1 MPPVPQSSH
10 NALRGIAFMLA
21 GTFFMS
27 LNNAV
32 LKYMSAGYPAGQVLF
47 MRGSF
52 IFIPIAIFIW
62 RAGGFRSARVD
73 SYGGH
78 AIRAVFTVASAFMF
92 VIGVRY
98 LPLADATAISFAG
111 PLFITMLATPMLGE
125 YVGWRRW
132 SAVIVGFIGVL
143 IITRPTGDVVR
154 LAVLLPLGS
163 AFAAAMRDLI
173 TRRIAPRET
182 SNSIL
187 VTTTSAV
194 ALSGLA
200 TLPMGWVVPT
210 PGDLGLVA
218 MGGIVSGC
226 GHYCMIETFRNAEA
240 GLVAPFKYSS
250 IVYAVA
256 MGYLFWGDLP
266 DAWVIAGTAIL
277 VASGLYILHRE
288 MARGRR

>member
-1 MPPVPQSSH
+1 M
-10 NALRGIAFMLA
+10 RGILFMLA

-27 LNNAV
+27 INNAV
-32 LKYMSAGYPAGQVLF
+32 LKLLSAGYPAGQVLF

-52 IFIPIAIFIW
+52 IFIPIAFFIW
-62 RAGGFRSARVD
+62 REGGFRSACVE
-73 SYGGH
+73 SYQGH
-78 AIRAVFTVASAFMF
+78 ALRAAFTIASAFMF
-92 VIGVRY
+92 VIGVRH

-111 PLFITMLATPMLGE
+111 PLFITMLATPILGE

-143 IITRPTGDVVR
+143 IITRPTGDVMR

-187 VTTTSAV
+187 VTTTAAV
-194 ALSGLA
+194 ALAGLL
-200 TLPMGWVVPT
+200 TLPLGWIMPT
-210 PGDLGLVA
+210 PADLGLTA
-218 MGGIVSGC
+218 MGGIVSGF
-226 GHYCMIETFRNAEA
+226 GHYCMIETFRHAEA

-250 IVYAVA
+250 IVYAVG

-266 DAWVIAGTAIL
+266 DAWVIAGTMIL
-277 VASGLYILHRE
+277 VASGLYILRRE
-288 MARGRR
+288 MTRQHGSGD

>member
-1 MPPVPQSSH
+1 
-10 NALRGIAFMLA
+10 MLA

-27 LNNAV
+27 LNNAI
-32 LKYMSAGYPAGQVLF
+32 LKWMSASYPAGQILF

-62 RAGGFRSARVD
+62 RAGGFRSVRVD

-78 AIRAVFTVASAFMF
+78 AIRAFCTVVSAFLF
-92 VIGVRY
+92 VNGVRY
-98 LPLADATAISFAG
+98 LPLADITAITFAG
-111 PLFITMLATPMLGE
+111 PLFITMLATLMLGE
-125 YVGWRRW
+125 FVGWRRW

-143 IITRPTGDVVR
+143 IITRPTGDVIR

-163 AFAAAMRDLI
+163 ALAAALRDLI

-182 SNSIL
+182 SNAIL
-187 VTTTSAV
+187 VTTTAAV

-200 TLPMGWVVPT
+200 TLPMGWIVPT
-210 PGDLGLVA
+210 AADLGLFA
-218 MGGIVSGC
+218 LGGIVSGC
-226 GHYCMIETFRNAEA
+226 GHYCMIETFRHAEA

-250 IVYAVA
+250 ILYAVA
-256 MGYLFWGDLP
+256 LGYLFWGDLP
-266 DAWVIAGTAIL
+266 DAWVIAGTVIL

-288 MARGRR
+288 LARRGR

>member
-1 MPPVPQSSH
+1 MSA
-10 NALRGIAFMLA
+10 ALRGILFMLA

-27 LNNAV
+27 INNAV
-32 LKYMSAGYPAGQVLF
+32 LKWLSEGYPAGQVLF
-47 MRGSF
+47 MRGFF
-52 IFIPIAIFIW
+52 IFIPIAFFIW
-62 RAGGFRSARVD
+62 REGGFRSARVE
-73 SYGGH
+73 SYQGH
-78 AIRAVFTVASAFMF
+78 VLRAAFTVASAFMF

-111 PLFITMLATPMLGE
+111 PLFITMLATPILGE

-194 ALSGLA
+194 ALAGLV
-200 TLPMGWVVPT
+200 TLPFGWIVPT
-210 PGDLGLVA
+210 PADLGLIA
-218 MGGIVSGC
+218 LGGIVSGF
-226 GHYCMIETFRNAEA
+226 GHYCMIETFRHAEA

-250 IVYAVA
+250 ILYAVG

-266 DAWVIAGTAIL
+266 DAWVIAGTVIL
-277 VASGLYILHRE
+277 VGSGLYILRRE
-288 MARGRR
+288 MTRQHGSGD